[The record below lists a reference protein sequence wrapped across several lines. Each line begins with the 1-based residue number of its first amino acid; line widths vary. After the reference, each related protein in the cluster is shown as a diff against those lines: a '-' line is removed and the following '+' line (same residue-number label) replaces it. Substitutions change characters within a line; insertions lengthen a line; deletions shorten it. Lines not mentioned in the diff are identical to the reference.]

1 MLDKTDDEV
10 QTLRADL
17 LNAEEKLSE
26 ERSKLLATKSEM
38 NTLEEFLNEQEIF
51 EDAIIN
57 QVQISK
63 DFEIVFSVI
72 LNDDLNYPP
81 QSSDKKVDGITMK
94 MTYNL
99 VPFLRV

>member
-1 MLDKTDDEV
+1 
-10 QTLRADL
+10 
-17 LNAEEKLSE
+17 
-26 ERSKLLATKSEM
+26 M
-38 NTLEEFLNEQEIF
+38 NTLEEFLNEQEILK
-51 EDAIIN
+51 IIN

-81 QSSDKKVDGITMK
+81 QSDKKVDGITMK

>member
-10 QTLRADL
+10 QALRADL

-26 ERSKLLATKSEM
+26 ERSKLLAIKSEM
-38 NTLEEFLNEQEIF
+38 KTLEEFLNEQEIF

-63 DFEIVFSVI
+63 DLSHIHI
-72 LNDDLNYPP
+72 
-81 QSSDKKVDGITMK
+81 
-94 MTYNL
+94 
-99 VPFLRV
+99 